1 MKENEIDKV
10 TAHLYYL
17 LPLLQ
22 KKIYRPCRQE
32 QKSIISPMQI
42 RSMVLLREKGSITM
56 TELAKEMLI
65 AKPQLTPIIDKLID
79 SDLVERKNEKDDRR
93 IIKIS
98 LTSSGHELL
107 EVHKNEMLELL
118 KKKIDFFDIKDLA
131 SLDEALDRVINI
143 INKLP

>member
-1 MKENEIDKV
+1 MKENEIDSV
-10 TAHLYYL
+10 TTHLYYL

-22 KKIYRPCRQE
+22 KKIYRPCRQA
-32 QKSIISPMQI
+32 QRNIISPMQI

-56 TELAKEMLI
+56 TELANEMLI

-98 LTSSGHELL
+98 LTPSGHELL
-107 EVHKNEMLELL
+107 QEHKAEMIEML

-131 SLDEALDRVINI
+131 ALDKALDQVINI